1 MIKGLV
7 GDSYIVVA
15 GGDTAVPYVS
25 QNTNNPIQGM
35 IRINGNIMETFD
47 GSRWITMNTSYATV
61 MLKPEYSVVLEWA
74 AKKMQQEKEIQ
85 ALAEQYPAIADLAD
99 AVKIAEEKLH
109 ITNRTCKIQIQ
120 KLEDENAKLRKCQ
133 LKIYNQVVNAEEND
147 TDDNCVRSYL
157 VEK

>member
-7 GDSYIVVA
+7 GDSYIYVG

-25 QNTNNPIQGM
+25 QNTQNPMQGM

-47 GSRWITMNTSYATV
+47 GSRWVAMNTSYTTV
-61 MLKPEYSVVLEWA
+61 MLKPEYAAILEWA

-85 ALAEQYPAIADLAD
+85 ALAQQHPAIADLAD

-109 ITNRTCKIQIQ
+109 MT
-120 KLEDENAKLRKCQ
+120 A
-133 LKIYNQVVNAEEND
+133 A
-147 TDDNCVRSYL
+147 L
-157 VEK
+157 VKV